1 MKTKIVASKNQ
12 LFVSDVALDLF
23 LKTEINP
30 EHVKIGLIGADRSL
44 LNIGKPKKTEKV
56 VNTSVSHIG
65 IASLFSAGVVALAS
79 SEEELM
85 KFLIKFGAIAVSIGA
100 FTNLIGY
107 SVAKTENYIDTCIFH
122 FFKIFQ
128 SVSNEQVFKILKE
141 SSDKNVVNVFK
152 LAGESAWEDKDLV
165 KLALSKVNKLKE
177 IKIIMDLAKFDAWS
191 DKELVMEAVKQNGL
205 SLEYASEDLKNN
217 KEVVLKAL
225 EENGLSFEYTGKD
238 LRNDKIVIMKALE
251 RVLDLDVEKIIKIA
265 SENLRNNEELIRFVI
280 SKNGLALK
288 YASDVLRNNKELIR
302 MALRNSSNS
311 IVVEIMKA
319 VESNIWEDKDLLMLA
334 LKQVSTLQDIKAVM
348 ELAKFDAWSDR
359 EVVFFLLTIC
369 LDTDGLEI
377 MNLSKFDVW
386 KDKWLVSLAFN
397 KVSTL
402 QEVKKIMTLADIGS
416 SKDKEFLEM
425 TKRVFWKLKK

>member
-12 LFVSDVALDLF
+12 LFVSDVTLDLF

-107 SVAKTENYIDTCIFH
+107 SVAKTENYIDACMFH

-311 IVVEIMKA
+311 RVVEIMKA

-348 ELAKFDAWSDR
+348 ELARFDAWSDR